1 MKKDSKGYGL
11 KNVNDRIRIYYG
23 EEYGLSIYSEE
34 ERDTRIEVIVPITEN
49 DAFQPP
55 NRN

>member
-23 EEYGLSIYSEE
+23 EEHGLSIYSEE
-34 ERDTRIEVIVPITEN
+34 GQDTRIEIMVPITESK
-49 DAFQPP
+49 AFQTP
-55 NRN
+55 NQN